1 MGDEPYTTPRETSAK
16 GSRHSTSPHLA
27 AYAGQRAQVLFGSY
41 RRGDANDPD
50 AYVAA
55 ITAVLSLYD
64 ADLIRE
70 VTDPRTG
77 ICTAEKFASFMP
89 NAGELKIYCEAIA
102 ARKERVQRLGKLA
115 RPDPALRL
123 LEVPEPRPGDKATVF
138 VPSTHERYSKLVA
151 WSQDPQT
158 ESRKWRYGQS
168 GDNRD
173 GIWIAWD
180 VWDDRPAP
188 MRSIGGL
195 AAAVTLSAAA
205 RKTMADVDAER
216 FGELPAGQ
224 AAE

>member
-1 MGDEPYTTPRETSAK
+1 M
-16 GSRHSTSPHLA
+16 
-27 AYAGQRAQVLFGSY
+27 
-41 RRGDANDPD
+41 
-50 AYVAA
+50 
-55 ITAVLSLYD
+55 
-64 ADLIRE
+64 
-70 VTDPRTG
+70 
-77 ICTAEKFASFMP
+77 
-89 NAGELKIYCEAIA
+89 
-102 ARKERVQRLGKLA
+102 
-115 RPDPALRL
+115 
-123 LEVPEPRPGDKATVF
+123 F

-158 ESRKWRYGQS
+158 ESRKWRYGKS